1 MVSGDDVVVLQR
13 FVPSLE
19 TMSRGAV
26 FLLAAT
32 KRDDEKIRTKTGE
45 LENEVLICLYR
56 KIMIIWLLIQHIHIG
71 AF

>member
-1 MVSGDDVVVLQR
+1 MVSGDDVAVLQR

-32 KRDDEKIRTKTGE
+32 QRR
-45 LENEVLICLYR
+45 
-56 KIMIIWLLIQHIHIG
+56 
-71 AF
+71 

>member
-1 MVSGDDVVVLQR
+1 MVSGDDVAVLQR

-26 FLLAAT
+26 VVLAAA

-45 LENEVLICLYR
+45 LENEVLL
-56 KIMIIWLLIQHIHIG
+56 
-71 AF
+71 